1 MDGHGGPALELAT
14 PLFVF
19 CFVLHYFL
27 CVCYALYVRSLAFI
41 FHHVVFSALQQTFT
55 KFCVDEKLCGIPT
68 HANRKFQVSPDH
80 VYIAKADTKAF
91 CEPWL
96 EIRVLEDKQLEVLLS
111 QQFTK
116 EHWTTLFQDMEC
128 GN

>member
-1 MDGHGGPALELAT
+1 MDGHSGPALELAT

-80 VYIAKADTKAF
+80 VYIAKADLK
-91 CEPWL
+91 
-96 EIRVLEDKQLEVLLS
+96 RVLEDKQLEVLLS

-116 EHWTTLFQDMEC
+116 EH
-128 GN
+128 